1 MRSIG
6 GLVAKCAL
14 LAAVLVGVFA
24 TSQLSERKAVPTWA
38 PNARVESAAKPAQS
52 APAPAPVTA
61 QRLAASDRSCV
72 AQVWPNISKDCITG
86 RVEAERKD
94 ARPAGPQPQAAA
106 AAPAEAAR
114 PGAVADPSTTGA
126 LPVAATASAPAPS
139 MEPAVQVAPRA
150 PRPREAQRPRKPATR
165 AAASVERPDPSG
177 SSRVREP
184 IQFRLAE
191 GRN

>member
-14 LAAVLVGVFA
+14 LAAVLVGIFA

-38 PNARVESAAKPAQS
+38 PNAKVESAAKPAQS

-94 ARPAGPQPQAAA
+94 ARPGAA
-106 AAPAEAAR
+106 
-114 PGAVADPSTTGA
+114 ADPSTTGA

>member
-38 PNARVESAAKPAQS
+38 PNAKVESAAKPAQS

-106 AAPAEAAR
+106 AAPA
-114 PGAVADPSTTGA
+114 DPSTTGA

-139 MEPAVQVAPRA
+139 IEPAAQVAPRA
-150 PRPREAQRPRKPATR
+150 PRAREAQRPRKPATR

-177 SSRVREP
+177 SRRVREP

>member
-38 PNARVESAAKPAQS
+38 PNAKVESAAKPAQS

-106 AAPAEAAR
+106 APAEPVR
-114 PGAVADPSTTGA
+114 PGAAADPSTTGA
-126 LPVAATASAPAPS
+126 LPLAATASAPAPS
-139 MEPAVQVAPRA
+139 IEPAAQVAPRA
-150 PRPREAQRPRKPATR
+150 PRAREAERPRKPATR

-177 SSRVREP
+177 SRRVREP